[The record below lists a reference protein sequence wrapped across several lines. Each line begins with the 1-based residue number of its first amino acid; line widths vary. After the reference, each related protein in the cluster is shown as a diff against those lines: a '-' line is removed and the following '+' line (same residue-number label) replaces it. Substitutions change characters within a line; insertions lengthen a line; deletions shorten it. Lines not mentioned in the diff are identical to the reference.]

1 MGDVYFERKVA
12 IVTGAGGKLCSVIAK
27 HLAERGCY
35 VVLIGRT
42 FEKLKKTA
50 DSIHA
55 VNGTCMI
62 KTADVCDEESL
73 QKIANEV
80 KEEWGSCRFLING
93 AGGNN
98 NKAITTNYYF
108 DPLELSDEKPEEMR
122 GFFDLDMDIFESV
135 VRTNTI
141 GTVVPM
147 RVFGKQMAAENAG
160 AVINFASMNSYRPLT
175 RVPAYA
181 IAKAGIVNLTEFL
194 AVYFAN
200 AGIRVNAVA
209 PGFFIND
216 RSIKILGSPEIGL
229 TERGKSVIRQTPS
242 GRFGIPED
250 LLGTIDWLLDDRLSA
265 YVTGQTVAVDGGFQ
279 AHAGV

>member
-73 QKIANEV
+73 QKIADEV

-122 GFFDLDMDIFESV
+122 GFFDLDMDKCV
-135 VRTNTI
+135 
-141 GTVVPM
+141 
-147 RVFGKQMAAENAG
+147 ACG
-160 AVINFASMNSYRPLT
+160 AC
-175 RVPAYA
+175 A
-181 IAKAGIVNLTEFL
+181 IACMDQNDIKPDEGEKPFRTVGNAEPVAIGDKIRFL
-194 AVYFAN
+194 
-200 AGIRVNAVA
+200 
-209 PGFFIND
+209 
-216 RSIKILGSPEIGL
+216 S
-229 TERGKSVIRQTPS
+229 S
-242 GRFGIPED
+242 G
-250 LLGTIDWLLDDRLSA
+250 
-265 YVTGQTVAVDGGFQ
+265 
-279 AHAGV
+279 

>member
-1 MGDVYFERKVA
+1 MGDVYFEGKVA
-12 IVTGAGGKLCSVIAK
+12 VVTGAGGKLCSVIAK
-27 HLAERGCY
+27 HLAEKGCN

-42 FEKLKKTA
+42 LEKLKKTA
-50 DSIHA
+50 DSIQA
-55 VNGTCMI
+55 VNGKCMI
-62 KTADVCDEESL
+62 KTADVCDERSL
-73 QKIANEV
+73 QTVADEV
-80 KEEWGSCRFLING
+80 MEEWGACRFLING

-108 DPLELSDEKPEEMR
+108 DPLELSDKKPEEMR
-122 GFFDLDMDIFESV
+122 GFFDLDMEIFESV

-147 RVFGKQMAAENAG
+147 RVFGKQMAAEKAG

-216 RSIKILGSPEIGL
+216 RSITILGSPETGL
-229 TERGKSVIRQTPS
+229 TERGKSVIRQTPA
-242 GRFGIPED
+242 GRFGNPED

-265 YVTGQTVAVDGGFQ
+265 YVTGQTVAIDGGFQ

>member
-1 MGDVYFERKVA
+1 MGDVYFEKKVA

-122 GFFDLDMDIFESV
+122 GFFDLDTD
-135 VRTNTI
+135 
-141 GTVVPM
+141 
-147 RVFGKQMAAENAG
+147 
-160 AVINFASMNSYRPLT
+160 
-175 RVPAYA
+175 
-181 IAKAGIVNLTEFL
+181 
-194 AVYFAN
+194 
-200 AGIRVNAVA
+200 
-209 PGFFIND
+209 
-216 RSIKILGSPEIGL
+216 
-229 TERGKSVIRQTPS
+229 
-242 GRFGIPED
+242 
-250 LLGTIDWLLDDRLSA
+250 
-265 YVTGQTVAVDGGFQ
+265 
-279 AHAGV
+279 